1 MYPLFEFFCVTFNR
15 LESVR
20 IELRGNNAN
29 FAKTQMA
36 KALQECPSSGLLW
49 SESVW
54 LETRA
59 QRKGKIVDALK
70 KSENSVHVIV
80 TAARLFWSDRQV
92 EKARSWF
99 LKAEKSGADLG
110 DAWAWHYKFEVE
122 HGDEARKKELAMRCK
137 AAEPRHGE
145 YWQAVAKDQKNAG
158 KPQDEILVLVAA
170 SLPSNVVA

>member
-1 MYPLFEFFCVTFNR
+1 M
-15 LESVR
+15 R

-29 FAKTQMA
+29 MGKTLMA

-70 KSENSVHVIV
+70 KSENSAHVLI

-99 LKAEKSGADLG
+99 LKAEKADGDLG
-110 DAWAWHYKFEVE
+110 DAWAWHYKFELE
-122 HGDEARKKELAMRCK
+122 HGDESRKQELTARCK
-137 AAEPRHGE
+137 AYEPRHGE
-145 YWQAVAKDQKNAG
+145 YWQAVAKDLKNAG
-158 KPQDEILVLVAA
+158 KNPEEILVLVAL
-170 SLPSNVVA
+170 SLPSNVVP

>member
-1 MYPLFEFFCVTFNR
+1 
-15 LESVR
+15 
-20 IELRGNNAN
+20 
-29 FAKTQMA
+29 MA

-49 SESVW
+49 AEAVW

-70 KSENSVHVIV
+70 KSENSAHVLI

-99 LKAEKSGADLG
+99 LRAEKADSDLG
-110 DAWAWHYKFEVE
+110 DAWAWHYKFEME
-122 HGDEARKKELAMRCK
+122 HGDEARKKELVMRFK

-145 YWQAVAKDQKNAG
+145 YWQAMSKDLKNAG
-158 KPQDEILVLVAA
+158 KPLEEILILTAG
-170 SLPSNVVA
+170 SLPPNTVA

>member
-1 MYPLFEFFCVTFNR
+1 M
-15 LESVR
+15 
-20 IELRGNNAN
+20 ELRGNNPQAG
-29 FAKTQMA
+29 KILMS

-70 KSENSVHVIV
+70 KSENSAHVLI

-99 LKAEKSGADLG
+99 LRAEKADADLG

-122 HGDEARKKELAMRCK
+122 HGDEARKADLVMRFK
-137 AAEPRHGE
+137 ASEPRHGE
-145 YWQAVAKDQKNAG
+145 NWQSATKDLKNVG
-158 KPQDEILVLVAA
+158 KSQEEMLILAAA
-170 SLPSNVVA
+170 SLPPNTVP